1 MTDKTQTPEQAP
13 TQAID
18 TPAVEQTTAT
28 GVPTKAIEL
37 DTPIQRGK
45 NAVTEITVRK
55 PLSGAL
61 RGVALVD
68 LLNMDT
74 RSLQKVLPRI
84 TEPALTEADCRDLD
98 PADLLQLGTAVSNF
112 LLGKRAEG

>member
-1 MTDKTQTPEQAP
+1 MDTKTESQAVEKAEAQNEEQAGS
-13 TQAID
+13 
-18 TPAVEQTTAT
+18 TAPI
-28 GVPTKAIEL
+28 VPVKQIEL
-37 DTPIQRGK
+37 DTPVKRGK
-45 NAVTEITVRK
+45 ATIKEIAVRK

>member
-1 MTDKTQTPEQAP
+1 MTAKTEAN
-13 TQAID
+13 
-18 TPAVEQTTAT
+18 AVEQVTQTAT
-28 GVPTKAIEL
+28 KPATAPGVPTKNVEL
-37 DTPIQRGK
+37 DTPIKRGK
-45 NAVTEITVRK
+45 TDITEINVRK

-84 TEPALTEADCRDLD
+84 TEPALTEADCRELD

>member
-1 MTDKTQTPEQAP
+1 MTTKIENQSTD
-13 TQAID
+13 TQA
-18 TPAVEQTTAT
+18 VEKNEEQTTAT
-28 GVPTKAIEL
+28 APGVPTKVIEL
-37 DTPIQRGK
+37 DTPIKRGK
-45 NAVTEITVRK
+45 SDVDEITVRK

>member
-1 MTDKTQTPEQAP
+1 MPDKTEAQA
-13 TQAID
+13 TESTEAQAA
-18 TPAVEQTTAT
+18 P
-28 GVPTKAIEL
+28 GVKTKEIEL
-37 DTPIQRGK
+37 DTPFTRGK
-45 NAVTEITVRK
+45 NTVTEITVRK

-61 RGVALVD
+61 RGVSLVD

-84 TEPALTEADCRDLD
+84 TDPALTEGECRDLD

>member
-1 MTDKTQTPEQAP
+1 MTQPTDNQTDA
-13 TQAID
+13 TQA
-18 TPAVEQTTAT
+18 TVQGVQT
-28 GVPTKAIEL
+28 KEIEL
-37 DTPIQRGK
+37 DTPLTRGK
-45 NAVTEITVRK
+45 STVTEITVRK

-61 RGVALVD
+61 RGVSLVD

>member
-1 MTDKTQTPEQAP
+1 MTDKSEAQAVDATD
-13 TQAID
+13 TQA
-18 TPAVEQTTAT
+18 TTAP
-28 GVPTKAIEL
+28 GVKTKQVEL
-37 DTPIQRGK
+37 DTPLTRGK
-45 NAVTEITVRK
+45 TTVTDITVRK

-61 RGVALVD
+61 RGVSLVD

-84 TEPALTEADCRDLD
+84 TEPALTEAECRDLD

>member
-1 MTDKTQTPEQAP
+1 MTAKTEAN
-13 TQAID
+13 
-18 TPAVEQTTAT
+18 AVEQVTQAATQPATAP
-28 GVPTKAIEL
+28 GVPTKNVEL
-37 DTPIQRGK
+37 DTPIKRGK
-45 NAVTEITVRK
+45 TDITEINVRK

-84 TEPALTEADCRDLD
+84 TEPALTEADCRELD